1 MFKTRSTS
9 LFLCFLALAS
19 AERQLQTTGDHDWAY
34 SLTTAVASFGQ
45 ATANQFLFT
54 FANGASL
61 TDANAVIETL
71 WDATCTTPVTAG
83 MTASASA
90 VNAAVTTASVSV
102 DFSALG
108 NDVWTATPT
117 AGTLTF
123 CYKSDIQIEGQSM
136 NYVET
141 IVTATFSLVN
151 AFPDITGLDVLDK
164 AAGSSALTAA
174 INYPLLAVPCDASD
188 ATLTSPTFA
197 PGSSLRICITMSS
210 TVAGVTLGSVYSAVL
225 TQATTAITSTPIALG
240 VVTNS
245 FTSTACSATL
255 CTVETT
261 VVGAFFADDTK
272 ALSMTGSVLMQ
283 VGRRMVEVPV
293 PSIRGARNMVGAD
306 AKGDFA
312 VAVPLAANSKSASSA
327 SESSMIF
334 AAASLFA
341 LALV

>member
-1 MFKTRSTS
+1 MFKTAS

-197 PGSSLRICITMSS
+197 PGSSLRICITMGS

-225 TQATTAITSTPIALG
+225 TSHHCHHFYSHCLRSGHELVYQHG
-240 VVTNS
+240 MQ
-245 FTSTACSATL
+245 CYTL
-255 CTVETT
+255 H
-261 VVGAFFADDTK
+261 GRDDGCWCLLCRRHQGLEYDGK
-272 ALSMTGSVLMQ
+272 RPDAGWSSYGGGPCPVDSRRSQHGGS
-283 VGRRMVEVPV
+283 RR
-293 PSIRGARNMVGAD
+293 
-306 AKGDFA
+306 
-312 VAVPLAANSKSASSA
+312 
-327 SESSMIF
+327 
-334 AAASLFA
+334 
-341 LALV
+341 